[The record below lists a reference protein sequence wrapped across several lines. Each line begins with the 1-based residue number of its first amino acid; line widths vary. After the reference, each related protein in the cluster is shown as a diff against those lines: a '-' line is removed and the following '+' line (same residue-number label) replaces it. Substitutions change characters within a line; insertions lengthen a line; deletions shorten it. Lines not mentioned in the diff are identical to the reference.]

1 MSTSEEKK
9 KTRPA
14 GEETRNAAEDAARA
28 QATMDLMGA
37 GGSLDKVRDILFGAN
52 MRDYEKRFTLL
63 EDKLLKESGELRTEV
78 KKRLDGLEAYVKKEL
93 ESLNDRLKAE
103 HDERTTSTKAIIQ
116 ELRDFSQNT
125 EKRISQLDE
134 FTTKTQR
141 ELRHEMLNQHKEL
154 SEDIRQKAEA
164 LSGALEKAFKELRG
178 DKTDRFALAA
188 LFTEMAM
195 RLNNQFKLPGSEG

>member
-1 MSTSEEKK
+1 M
-9 KTRPA
+9 
-14 GEETRNAAEDAARA
+14 
-28 QATMDLMGA
+28 
-37 GGSLDKVRDILFGAN
+37 
-52 MRDYEKRFTLL
+52 
-63 EDKLLKESGELRTEV
+63 
-78 KKRLDGLEAYVKKEL
+78 
-93 ESLNDRLKAE
+93 
-103 HDERTTSTKAIIQ
+103 IQ